1 MFRTAEIF
9 YFIFLITNCKL
20 HISTPPGYRTSLQPA
35 KENIQHFKILN
46 FIPLEGQTCGFPR
59 YLPMSGIVPSLVT
72 KEMFLS
78 SGRSVESEISG
89 AESNSWAVWNLNA
102 KKLMMNHTI

>member
-1 MFRTAEIF
+1 
-9 YFIFLITNCKL
+9 
-20 HISTPPGYRTSLQPA
+20 
-35 KENIQHFKILN
+35 
-46 FIPLEGQTCGFPR
+46 
-59 YLPMSGIVPSLVT
+59 MSGIVPSLVT

-102 KKLMMNHTI
+102 KNNIMMMNHTI